1 MMKYIKGQFFTV
13 LQGVLLSTALS
24 VSSFQA
30 MAVESKMATVFPD
43 EQVQPMFKNAYTEM
57 SRRYTLFA
65 ELFNLCQQ
73 KPNAEDCQK
82 PYEQAKQ
89 NYTVASSIYNS
100 IEMTLMP
107 AFIELETPLM
117 SLVELN
123 KALTKLGYMDTE
135 LADEQISTTAL
146 IPYIN
151 QWQVK
156 NNLPVTDKIYLLHT
170 YLISA
175 DAMQAMPEQQ
185 HKLQHKQPS

>member
-1 MMKYIKGQFFTV
+1 MMKYIKGQFFAVLQRVVLSTV
-13 LQGVLLSTALS
+13 LS
-24 VSSFQA
+24 VFSVQV
-30 MAVESKMATVFPD
+30 MAAESNMATVFPD
-43 EQVQPMFKNAYTEM
+43 AQVQPLFKNAYAEM

-73 KPNAEDCQK
+73 KPNAEDCQN
-82 PYEQAKQ
+82 PYEEAKQ

-107 AFIELETPLM
+107 AFIALETPFM

-135 LADEQISTTAL
+135 LADEYISATSL
-146 IPYIN
+146 LPYIN

-175 DAMQAMPEQQ
+175 DAMQHNED
-185 HKLQHKQPS
+185 